1 VEADKNDRKGKGRRE
16 SVEDNVELVV
26 EDNSG
31 DERLSDRQKS
41 SLFLIWPTK
50 KTGGHRQPSIVKTP
64 LVLQANK

>member
-31 DERLSDRQKS
+31 DERLSD
-41 SLFLIWPTK
+41 
-50 KTGGHRQPSIVKTP
+50 
-64 LVLQANK
+64 